1 MLTVAPAWRSLLTTL
16 EWPLEDAS
24 ISAVSPLWET
34 EEGCHIRSH
43 GEQDTYRKY
52 MCYDYLLQS
61 WTQMYF
67 SMQLCICTP
76 KRYVAWV
83 VIRSKYIQIILCI
96 YVTHSLFYAADT
108 YHLVSSNE
116 EESSPILCEV
126 MCTAIVTLQT
136 QMCTEADHTHFF
148 SVIVQLYI
156 YTRLIKIGC

>member
-1 MLTVAPAWRSLLTTL
+1 
-16 EWPLEDAS
+16 
-24 ISAVSPLWET
+24 
-34 EEGCHIRSH
+34 
-43 GEQDTYRKY
+43 
-52 MCYDYLLQS
+52 
-61 WTQMYF
+61 
-67 SMQLCICTP
+67 MQLCICTP